1 MGELLTKFIDLLDDE
16 SEKNVTLASL
26 MEEGDRTDWEILV
39 EAMDQID
46 IMKIGPSVKKVNKK
60 YQLTHWQDIAL
71 LSYVKML
78 ELMLRRAKES
88 KEFGD
93 MIGMMGGNTPTSKK
107 HQPYEGG
114 MFG

>member
-1 MGELLTKFIDLLDDE
+1 MGALLTQFIHLLDDKTE
-16 SEKNVTLASL
+16 DKVTLASL
-26 MEEGDRTDWEILV
+26 MEEEDRTDWEILV

-46 IMKIGPSVKKVNKK
+46 IMKIGPSVKKINKK
-60 YQLTHWQDIAL
+60 YNLNHWQDIAI

-78 ELMLRRAKES
+78 ELMLRRAKET

-107 HQPYEGG
+107 HQPYDGS

>member
-1 MGELLTKFIDLLDDE
+1 MGELLTKFIELLEDK

-26 MEEGDRTDWEILV
+26 MKEEDRTDWEILV

-46 IMKIGPSVKKVNKK
+46 IMKIGPSAKKVNKK
-60 YQLTHWQDIAL
+60 YQLGHWQDIAI

-78 ELMLRRAKES
+78 ELMLRRAKEAP
-88 KEFGD
+88 EFGS
-93 MIGMMGGNTPTSKK
+93 MIDMMGKNTPASKS
-107 HQPYEGG
+107 HEPYDGS